1 MLRTLLE
8 ERFQLKVHSE
18 KRQVRVYALVK
29 SSKDPKL
36 RKADQSEE
44 STIAFRPK
52 VQTSGQSIIELFSKN
67 GTLEELASLLSKF
80 MDRPV
85 LNQTGIEGRFDFTV
99 DYDSTSDAPGASSGP
114 TGPGMFRAFRIN
126 WASNSTR
133 LRGWLMFLLSI
144 APNGR
149 RQKTDNDSGQG

>member
-1 MLRTLLE
+1 LSGGPDWLRKDGFNVRAKAPDGSPDYSLVQFHNGNAPQPQAMLRTLLE

-80 MDRPV
+80 RKRSAETV
-85 LNQTGIEGRFDFTV
+85 L
-99 DYDSTSDAPGASSGP
+99 
-114 TGPGMFRAFRIN
+114 
-126 WASNSTR
+126 
-133 LRGWLMFLLSI
+133 
-144 APNGR
+144 
-149 RQKTDNDSGQG
+149 TDQAA